1 MLSNEDI
8 KAAFII
14 RRKTMSKRGSK
25 KLILLLANMQ
35 SGTQICGSY
44 GSEMSIRF
52 PMSENVFTSIP
63 HNLHI
68 KINGMHYG

>member
-1 MLSNEDI
+1 
-8 KAAFII
+8 
-14 RRKTMSKRGSK
+14 
-25 KLILLLANMQ
+25 MQ